1 LANEKVYSRTYTED
15 KIAGGGVAGGPQ
27 WVEPERVDAARS
39 KPSRQIRAVIFTE
52 GAGWRGRFETN
63 SKGRRSTKHG
73 RNLLGRGGLVTPDEP
88 CCGGWSGLGEIFMS
102 ASRLQSACG
111 GAAFAAL
118 ALAACTSNTPPLE
131 QSAATAPMT
140 QPAMPSQYRPEEVV
154 GRWGYG
160 AFHNE
165 SDLARTSA
173 AARGQCGQ
181 PVEITR
187 GANGG
192 VMMYLADSAQLQELQ
207 LKGSSGGKNYIGP
220 PGNAGGPQ
228 DREIVSFD
236 GRTMVLRWMDPE
248 VAGRYGTGVYVRCAP
263 EGVARAG
270 AKPKPAAQ

>member
-1 LANEKVYSRTYTED
+1 M
-15 KIAGGGVAGGPQ
+15 
-27 WVEPERVDAARS
+27 
-39 KPSRQIRAVIFTE
+39 
-52 GAGWRGRFETN
+52 
-63 SKGRRSTKHG
+63 
-73 RNLLGRGGLVTPDEP
+73 
-88 CCGGWSGLGEIFMS
+88 FMS
-102 ASRLQSACG
+102 ASRLHCACG
-111 GAAFAAL
+111 VAALAAL
-118 ALAACTSNTPPLE
+118 ALTACTSNTPPLE
-131 QSAATAPMT
+131 QTAAPAQT
-140 QPAMPSQYRPEEVV
+140 QPAIPSQYRPEEVV

-160 AFHNE
+160 AFHND

-187 GANGG
+187 GSNGG

-207 LKGSSGGKNYIGP
+207 LKGSANGKNYIGP

-270 AKPKPAAQ
+270 NKPKPSAQ